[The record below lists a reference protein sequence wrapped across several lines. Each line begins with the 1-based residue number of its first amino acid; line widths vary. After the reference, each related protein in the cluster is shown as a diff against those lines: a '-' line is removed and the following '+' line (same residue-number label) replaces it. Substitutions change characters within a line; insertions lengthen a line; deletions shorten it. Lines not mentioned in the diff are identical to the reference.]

1 MGIYLG
7 PSPNHARS
15 VQLVLS
21 MYNGN
26 VLPQIHLYFDDM
38 FETKREKTS
47 ILPSQWQMKT
57 VLVTNNQAAG
67 SIQKYDNLAS
77 NNQSGS
83 QGQGSGQG
91 HFTPDNTLDNTIT
104 EMDSDG
110 ADKEQQ
116 QAPTAEYSF
125 GDTEGEKVESIR
137 QHLEKYRTMN
147 PWKTNPE
154 DGVADTNPQ
163 AD

>member
-1 MGIYLG
+1 
-7 PSPNHARS
+7 
-15 VQLVLS
+15 
-21 MYNGN
+21 
-26 VLPQIHLYFDDM
+26 
-38 FETKREKTS
+38 
-47 ILPSQWQMKT
+47 MKT